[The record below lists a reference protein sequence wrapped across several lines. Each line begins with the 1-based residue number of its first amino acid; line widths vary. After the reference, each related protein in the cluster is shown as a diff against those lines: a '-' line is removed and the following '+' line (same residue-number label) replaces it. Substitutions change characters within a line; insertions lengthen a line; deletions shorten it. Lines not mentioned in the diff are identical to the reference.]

1 MTNAT
6 KKNGGG
12 RPRKTDAEKFVKA
25 SVYLPAE
32 LIEAIDREAKECGL
46 SRNAVIIQ
54 TLMVK
59 YKK

>member
-1 MTNAT
+1 MRNTS
-6 KKNGGG
+6 KKTGG

-32 LIEAIDREAKECGL
+32 LIEAIDRETKEIGL

-54 TLMVK
+54 TLMGK

>member
-1 MTNAT
+1 MRNTS
-6 KKNGGG
+6 KKTGG
-12 RPRKTDAEKFVKA
+12 RPRKTDSEKFVKA

-32 LIEAIDREAKECGL
+32 LIEAIDREAKEICL

-54 TLMVK
+54 TLMGK